1 MIRLLLAVTLCC
13 SLPQLS
19 AAQELEFLPQ
29 SPAGA
34 PHRQE
39 MQVLIDAQSLK
50 TGLVRVDQCHYRL
63 DPVPATQIVFGPAL
77 KALQVT
83 RSRNI
88 SSLDLEGRS
97 VQLHDVG
104 ENAEI
109 CLRTVNQVFRR
120 QADGSFVL
128 RNGPFMRQFL
138 DGYFP
143 LQLQYQIRYPASLLV
158 LESLTPEVPATAF
171 KSNLPG
177 KLDLQVL
184 FTGPLQLETRFRPLT
199 P

>member
-1 MIRLLLAVTLCC
+1 MIRLLLAVTLWC

-19 AAQELEFLPQ
+19 VAQEVQFLKQP
-29 SPAGA
+29 PAQA

-39 MQVLIDAQSLK
+39 MKVLIDAQSLK
-50 TGLVRVDQCHYRL
+50 TGLVRVDQCHYQL

-77 KALQVT
+77 RALQVT

-88 SSLDLEGRS
+88 GSLDLEDRS

-104 ENAEI
+104 EGAEI
-109 CLRTVNQVFRR
+109 CLRTVNQVFRQ

-143 LQLQYQIRYPASLLV
+143 LQLHYQIRYPGSLLA
-158 LESLTPEVPATAF
+158 LESVSPDTPVNTLQKDPD
-171 KSNLPG
+171 G

-184 FTGPLQLETRFRPLT
+184 FTGPLRLETRFRPLT

>member
-1 MIRLLLAVTLCC
+1 MIRLLLAVALCC
-13 SLPQLS
+13 SLPQLL
-19 AAQELEFLPQ
+19 AAQDVQFLDQPPTQ
-29 SPAGA
+29 A

-39 MQVLIDAQSLK
+39 MKVLIDAQSLK

-77 KALQVT
+77 RALQVT

-88 SSLDLEGRS
+88 GSLDLEGRS

-104 ENAEI
+104 EDAEI
-109 CLRTVNQVFRR
+109 CLRTVNQVFRQ

-143 LQLQYQIRYPASLLV
+143 LQLHYQVRYPANLIT
-158 LESLTPEVPATAF
+158 LESLTPEVPTNMLTRDQA
-171 KSNLPG
+171 G